1 MFAGKLPLMAQTAAP
16 VAAAKTRLP
25 WIVILLGWT
34 FIVPSALFIPI
45 SLLTL
50 AMVVMQSHGT
60 ASATLS
66 GFVLVVLVPPTI
78 LAAGIGLLLRQKW
91 ALIYLAIVLFFLVVY
106 NSINLVNTPTAPQ
119 KTVSPSGV
127 TTTITPP
134 GRMYV
139 IQNSIFI
146 LICTGLL
153 VVLLTRKVRL
163 TFGLTSR
170 SSADA
175 LSASSLVSSNRPA
188 KLSPE
193 RKA

>member
-1 MFAGKLPLMAQTAAP
+1 MAQTAAP

-25 WIVILLGWT
+25 WFVILLGLI
-34 FIVPSALFIPI
+34 FIVPSVLFIPI

-50 AMVVMQSHGT
+50 AMVVMKSHGT

-66 GFVLVVLVPPTI
+66 GFVVIVLLPPTI
-78 LAAGIGLLLRQKW
+78 LVAGIGLLMRQKW
-91 ALIYLAIVLFFLVVY
+91 ALIYLTIVLFCLVVY
-106 NSINLVNTPTAPQ
+106 NSINLATIPTAPQ

-146 LICTGLL
+146 LIYAGLL
-153 VVLLTRKVRL
+153 AALLTRKVRSI
-163 TFGLTSR
+163 FGLTIQPPM
-170 SSADA
+170 DA
-175 LSASSLVSSNRPA
+175 LPASSPVSSGHSA
-188 KLSPE
+188 KLSSE
-193 RKA
+193 RKT